1 MTAMYLLDTD
11 ICSYIMKR
19 THANLLDK
27 LLTVEL
33 EQIAISVVSEA
44 ELLYGVKLST
54 KPAAAQTSVDEF
66 IKHVRV
72 VNWTRAA
79 ARHYAEIRANL
90 HKRGKMIGSND
101 LMIAAH
107 ALSLDATLITNNER
121 EFRRVPGLSIEN
133 WSKSDS

>member
-19 THANLLDK
+19 THPNLLDR
-27 LLTVEL
+27 LLKTEL
-33 EQIAISVVSEA
+33 EEIAISVVSEA
-44 ELLYGVKLST
+44 ELLYGIKLST
-54 KPAAAQTSVDEF
+54 KSAVAQASFDEF
-66 IKHVRV
+66 IKHVKV
-72 VNWTRAA
+72 INWTREA
-79 ARHYAEIRANL
+79 ARHYAEIRAKL

-107 ALSLDATLITNNER
+107 ALSLNATLVTNNER
-121 EFRRVPGLSIEN
+121 EFRSVHGLEVEN